1 MLIPDEMII
10 TLQSSEK
17 FVDLSC
23 PAVLVVVRAVP
34 HLNPP
39 GVVTP
44 LSPTDDAVAPELT
57 AKHSPCQQMFSDSK
71 TLSPS
76 EHI

>member
-1 MLIPDEMII
+1 MTISVV
-10 TLQSSEK
+10 TLQSSEQ

-23 PAVLVVVRAVP
+23 PALLVVVGAVP

-44 LSPTDDAVAPELT
+44 LGPTDDAVAPELT
-57 AKHSPCQQMFSDSK
+57 AKHP
-71 TLSPS
+71 P
-76 EHI
+76 